1 MILDDSI
8 LELAVPIA
16 PNEPV
21 EDLEYSTWI
30 STGEDYIP
38 AVNLKCVDNI
48 PAGMYAC
55 AFMDRD
61 YHLTPIP
68 INSDELFIFSDSYQ
82 ESILS
87 EIKQFWDKKEL
98 YKKYNLCHK
107 RGILL
112 EGGPGTGKSSLIT
125 QVIQHIIELNGVVF
139 TVRNANEFQFLP
151 IVLKTIFRKIEPE
164 RPVITIIEDVDK
176 LIENLGGDQILLD
189 FMDGKQSINNHLVIL
204 TSNNTSE
211 LSNALLRPS
220 RIDLRYRLDNP
231 NDNVRKEYFQY
242 KGISDDQLDEYV
254 RLTKN
259 LSIADLKEVFI
270 ATVILNKSIDQV
282 VKDIKNPL
290 QKRDYLTQSLK
301 ITGF

>member
-30 STGEDYIP
+30 FTEEDYIP

-55 AFMDRD
+55 AFVDRD

-139 TVRNANEFQFLP
+139 TVRNASEFQFLP
-151 IVLKTIFRKIEPE
+151 IVLKSIFRKIEPE

-176 LIENLGGDQILLD
+176 IIENLGGDQILLD

-211 LSNALLRPS
+211 LSDALLRPS

>member
-8 LELAVPIA
+8 LELTVPVA
-16 PNEPV
+16 TNEPV

-55 AFMDRD
+55 TYTDRD

-98 YKKYNLCHK
+98 YKQYNLCHK

-139 TVRNANEFQFLP
+139 IVRNANEFQFLP
-151 IVLKTIFRKIEPE
+151 IVLKSIFRKIESE

-176 LIENLGGDQILLD
+176 LIESLGGDQILLD
-189 FMDGKQSINNHLVIL
+189 FMDGKQSINNHLIIL
-204 TSNNTSE
+204 TSNNTSD
-211 LSNALLRPS
+211 LSDALLRPS

-231 NDNVRKEYFQY
+231 NDSVRREYFQY
-242 KGISDDQLDEYV
+242 KGISEEKLDEYV
-254 RLTKN
+254 TLTKN

-270 ATVILNKSIDQV
+270 ATVILDKPIEQV

-290 QKRDYLTQSLK
+290 QKRDYLIQSHK

>member
-8 LELAVPIA
+8 LELAVPIT

-55 AFMDRD
+55 AFIDRD

-139 TVRNANEFQFLP
+139 TVRNASEFQFLP
-151 IVLKTIFRKIEPE
+151 IVLKSIFRKIEPE

-211 LSNALLRPS
+211 LSDALLRPS

>member
-30 STGEDYIP
+30 ATGEDYIP

-55 AFMDRD
+55 AFIDRD

-139 TVRNANEFQFLP
+139 TVRNASEFQFLP
-151 IVLKTIFRKIEPE
+151 IILKSIFRKIEPE

-211 LSNALLRPS
+211 LSDALLRPS

-290 QKRDYLTQSLK
+290 QKRDYLTQSIK

>member
-8 LELAVPIA
+8 LELTVPVA
-16 PNEPV
+16 TNEPV

-98 YKKYNLCHK
+98 YKQYNLCHK

-139 TVRNANEFQFLP
+139 IVRNANEFQFLP
-151 IVLKTIFRKIEPE
+151 IVLKSIFRKIESE
-164 RPVITIIEDVDK
+164 RPIITIIEDVDK

-189 FMDGKQSINNHLVIL
+189 FMDGKQSINNHLIIL
-204 TSNNTSE
+204 TSNNTSD
-211 LSNALLRPS
+211 LSDALLRPS

-231 NDNVRKEYFQY
+231 NDSVRREYFQY
-242 KGISDDQLDEYV
+242 KGISEEKLDEYV
-254 RLTKN
+254 TLTKN

-270 ATVILNKSIDQV
+270 ATVILDKPIEQV
-282 VKDIKNPL
+282 IKDIKNPL
-290 QKRDYLTQSLK
+290 QKRDYLIQSHK

>member
-8 LELAVPIA
+8 LELTVPVA
-16 PNEPV
+16 TNEPV

-98 YKKYNLCHK
+98 YKQYNLCHK

-139 TVRNANEFQFLP
+139 IVRNANEFQFLP
-151 IVLKTIFRKIEPE
+151 IVLKSIFRKIESE

-189 FMDGKQSINNHLVIL
+189 FMDGKQSINNHLIIL
-204 TSNNTSE
+204 TSNNTSD
-211 LSNALLRPS
+211 LSDALLRPS

-231 NDNVRKEYFQY
+231 NDSVRREYFQY
-242 KGISDDQLDEYV
+242 KGISEEKLDEYV
-254 RLTKN
+254 TLTKN

-270 ATVILNKSIDQV
+270 ATVILDKPIEQV
-282 VKDIKNPL
+282 IKDIKNPL
-290 QKRDYLTQSLK
+290 QKRDYLIQSHK

>member
-55 AFMDRD
+55 AFVDRD

-139 TVRNANEFQFLP
+139 TVRNASEFQFLP
-151 IVLKTIFRKIEPE
+151 IVLKSIFRKIEPE

-211 LSNALLRPS
+211 LSDALLRPS

>member
-8 LELAVPIA
+8 LELTVPIT

-55 AFMDRD
+55 AFIDRD

-68 INSDELFIFSDSYQ
+68 LNSDELFIFSDSYQ
-82 ESILS
+82 ESILA
-87 EIKQFWDKKEL
+87 EVKQFWDKKEL
-98 YKKYNLCHK
+98 YKQHNLCHK

-125 QVIQHIIELNGVVF
+125 QVIQHIIKLNGVVF

-151 IVLKTIFRKIEPE
+151 IVLKSIFRKIEPE

-211 LSNALLRPS
+211 LSDALLRPS

-231 NDNVRKEYFQY
+231 NDNVRREYFQY

-254 RLTKN
+254 KLTKN

>member
-8 LELAVPIA
+8 LELAVPIT

-38 AVNLKCVDNI
+38 AVNLKCVDDI

-55 AFMDRD
+55 TFMDRD

-139 TVRNANEFQFLP
+139 TVRNASEFQFLP
-151 IVLKTIFRKIEPE
+151 IVLKSIFRKIEPE

>member
-8 LELAVPIA
+8 LELSVPIV
-16 PNEPV
+16 PNEPT

-55 AFMDRD
+55 AFVDRD

-107 RGILL
+107 RGLLL

-139 TVRNANEFQFLP
+139 TVRNASEFQFLP
-151 IVLKTIFRKIEPE
+151 IILKSIFRKIEPE

-211 LSNALLRPS
+211 LSDALLRPS

-290 QKRDYLTQSLK
+290 QKRDYLTQSIK

>member
-8 LELAVPIA
+8 LELAVPIT

-30 STGEDYIP
+30 ATGEDYIP

-55 AFMDRD
+55 AFIDRD

-87 EIKQFWDKKEL
+87 EVKQFWNKKEL
-98 YKKYNLCHK
+98 YERYNLCHK

-125 QVIQHIIELNGVVF
+125 QVVQHIIELNGVVF

-151 IVLKTIFRKIEPE
+151 IVLKSIFRKIEPE

-211 LSNALLRPS
+211 LSDALLRPS

-290 QKRDYLTQSLK
+290 QKRDYLTQSIK

>member
-55 AFMDRD
+55 AFVDRD

-139 TVRNANEFQFLP
+139 TVRNASEFQFLP
-151 IVLKTIFRKIEPE
+151 IVLKSIFRKIEPE
-164 RPVITIIEDVDK
+164 RPIITIIEDVDK

-189 FMDGKQSINNHLVIL
+189 FMDGKQSINNHLIIL
-204 TSNNTSE
+204 TSNNTSD
-211 LSNALLRPS
+211 LSDALLRPS

-231 NDNVRKEYFQY
+231 NDSVRREYFQY
-242 KGISDDQLDEYV
+242 KGISEEKLDEYV
-254 RLTKN
+254 TLTKN

-270 ATVILNKSIDQV
+270 ATVILDKPIEQV
-282 VKDIKNPL
+282 IKDIKNPL
-290 QKRDYLTQSLK
+290 QKRDYLIQSHK

>member
-8 LELAVPIA
+8 LELTVPIT

-55 AFMDRD
+55 AFIDRD
-61 YHLTPIP
+61 YHLMPIP
-68 INSDELFIFSDSYQ
+68 LNSDELFIFSDSYQ
-82 ESILS
+82 ESILA
-87 EIKQFWDKKEL
+87 EVKQFWDKKEL
-98 YKKYNLCHK
+98 YKQHNLCHK

-125 QVIQHIIELNGVVF
+125 QVIQHIIKLNGVVF

-151 IVLKTIFRKIEPE
+151 IVLKSIFRKIEPE

-231 NDNVRKEYFQY
+231 NDNVRREYFQY

-254 RLTKN
+254 KLTKN

>member
-8 LELAVPIA
+8 LELTVPIT

-151 IVLKTIFRKIEPE
+151 IVLKSIFRKIEPE

-211 LSNALLRPS
+211 LSDALLRPS

-270 ATVILNKSIDQV
+270 ATIILNKSIDQV

>member
-55 AFMDRD
+55 AFVDRD

-139 TVRNANEFQFLP
+139 TVRNASEFQFLP
-151 IVLKTIFRKIEPE
+151 IVLKSIFRKIEPE

-176 LIENLGGDQILLD
+176 IIENLGGDQILLD

-211 LSNALLRPS
+211 LSDALLRPS

-242 KGISDDQLDEYV
+242 KGISDDQIDEYV

>member
-8 LELAVPIA
+8 LELAVPIT

-55 AFMDRD
+55 AFIDRD

-98 YKKYNLCHK
+98 YKKYNFDQ
-107 RGILL
+107 
-112 EGGPGTGKSSLIT
+112 EE
-125 QVIQHIIELNGVVF
+125 IEF
-139 TVRNANEFQFLP
+139 IE
-151 IVLKTIFRKIEPE
+151 KTTKPMPE
-164 RPVITIIEDVDK
+164 RK
-176 LIENLGGDQILLD
+176 
-189 FMDGKQSINNHLVIL
+189 
-204 TSNNTSE
+204 
-211 LSNALLRPS
+211 
-220 RIDLRYRLDNP
+220 
-231 NDNVRKEYFQY
+231 
-242 KGISDDQLDEYV
+242 
-254 RLTKN
+254 
-259 LSIADLKEVFI
+259 
-270 ATVILNKSIDQV
+270 
-282 VKDIKNPL
+282 
-290 QKRDYLTQSLK
+290 
-301 ITGF
+301 

>member
-151 IVLKTIFRKIEPE
+151 IVLKSIFRKIEPE

-211 LSNALLRPS
+211 LSDALLRPS

>member
-8 LELAVPIA
+8 LELAVPIT

-55 AFMDRD
+55 AFIDRD

-139 TVRNANEFQFLP
+139 TVRNASEFQFLP
-151 IVLKTIFRKIEPE
+151 IVLKSIFRKIEPE

-211 LSNALLRPS
+211 LSDALLRPS

-270 ATVILNKSIDQV
+270 ATIILNKSIDQV

>member
-8 LELAVPIA
+8 LELTVPIA

-38 AVNLKCVDNI
+38 AVNLKCADNI

-55 AFMDRD
+55 AFIDRD

-68 INSDELFIFSDSYQ
+68 LNSDELFIFSDSYQ
-82 ESILS
+82 ESILA
-87 EIKQFWDKKEL
+87 EVKQFWNKKEL
-98 YKKYNLCHK
+98 YKQYNLCHK

-125 QVIQHIIELNGVVF
+125 QVVQHIIELNGVVF

-151 IVLKTIFRKIEPE
+151 IVLKSIFRKIEPE

-189 FMDGKQSINNHLVIL
+189 FMDGKQSINNHLIIL
-204 TSNNTSE
+204 TSNNTSD
-211 LSNALLRPS
+211 LSDALLRPS

-231 NDNVRKEYFQY
+231 NANVRKEYFQY
-242 KGISDDQLDEYV
+242 KGISEEKLDEYV
-254 RLTKN
+254 TLTKN

-270 ATVILNKSIDQV
+270 ATVILDKPIEQV
-282 VKDIKNPL
+282 IKDIKNPL

>member
-55 AFMDRD
+55 AFVDRD

-139 TVRNANEFQFLP
+139 TVRNASEFQFLP
-151 IVLKTIFRKIEPE
+151 IVLKSIFRKIEPE

-176 LIENLGGDQILLD
+176 IIENLGGDQILLD

-211 LSNALLRPS
+211 LSDALLRPS